1 MQGED
6 AGVIDMCRVQE
17 QIGRLVIKTKFL
29 LLTEQQANKSRGKVL
44 EQEIATLFGK
54 PAGRKDGGLVPQR
67 SILPKLEFWLL
78 LKGERVWLAV
88 ANFLMPEF
96 FVFASVHLGVVTM
109 FLQTSN
115 KTNIILCFATFYF

>member
-44 EQEIATLFGK
+44 EQEIATLFAK

-88 ANFLMPEF
+88 ANFLMPES
-96 FVFASVHLGVVTM
+96 FVHAGHCSYKLPTRQSLYSVLHL
-109 FLQTSN
+109 
-115 KTNIILCFATFYF
+115 IISI

>member
-44 EQEIATLFGK
+44 EQEEK
-54 PAGRKDGGLVPQR
+54 YR
-67 SILPKLEFWLL
+67 
-78 LKGERVWLAV
+78 GEEEKEALWAV
-88 ANFLMPEF
+88 LRAP
-96 FVFASVHLGVVTM
+96 V
-109 FLQTSN
+109 
-115 KTNIILCFATFYF
+115 